1 MQIPLVSEKLL
12 DAFGKSVGNLLD
24 EIKEETKRIEREDPD
39 VERTTAHMID
49 RKLKM
54 WFHQGGKLGY

>member
-1 MQIPLVSEKLL
+1 M
-12 DAFGKSVGNLLD
+12 
-24 EIKEETKRIEREDPD
+24 EDPD
-39 VERTTAHMID
+39 PERTTAHMID

>member
-12 DAFGKSVGNLLD
+12 DAFGKSVASLLS
-24 EIKEETKRIEREDPD
+24 EIKDESKRIEMEDPD
-39 VERTTAHMID
+39 PERTTAHMID